1 MSDHAA
7 TNNTLPLSS
16 RSVEILLDLVEIKLA
31 AMDMED
37 RDVRTIWHLK
47 KCRDELKLI
56 ENAGRGSAS
65 ESSRERS
72 KPHYAAA

>member
-1 MSDHAA
+1 MSDHARP
-7 TNNTLPLSS
+7 TPPMPLSP
-16 RSVEILLDLVEIKLA
+16 RSVELLLDLVEIKLA

-56 ENAGRGSAS
+56 ENAGRRPGS
-65 ESSRERS
+65 R
-72 KPHYAAA
+72 PHYAAA

>member
-1 MSDHAA
+1 MSDH
-7 TNNTLPLSS
+7 TTPTPTLSS

-47 KCRDELKLI
+47 KCREELKLI
-56 ENAGRGSAS
+56 ENASRAVTVPTRAGRSRQAS
-65 ESSRERS
+65 
-72 KPHYAAA
+72 AAA

>member
-1 MSDHAA
+1 MSDHAQA
-7 TNNTLPLSS
+7 TPTLPLSP

-37 RDVRTIWHLK
+37 RDVRTIWCLK

-56 ENAGRGSAS
+56 ETAGRRSQRG
-65 ESSRERS
+65 S

>member
-1 MSDHAA
+1 MSDDALTA
-7 TNNTLPLSS
+7 TNPPLSS
-16 RSVEILLDLVEIKLA
+16 HSVELLLDLVEMKLA

-56 ENAGRGSAS
+56 ENAAHTRVGRPRQA
-65 ESSRERS
+65 
-72 KPHYAAA
+72 HAAV

>member
-1 MSDHAA
+1 MSDHARPTPA
-7 TNNTLPLSS
+7 MPLSP

-56 ENAGRGSAS
+56 EHAGR
-65 ESSRERS
+65 RPS